1 VALQF
6 DAIVVCAG
14 LSSATLL
21 RPLGLRIPL
30 APVYG
35 HSVSAPVRE
44 PLNAPRSAV
53 MDERYKVAI
62 SRLGQRVRVAGSAEI
77 GGSPDT

>member
-1 VALQF
+1 MPPSCTVGTSGSSALRF
-6 DAIVVCAG
+6 YAVIVCAG
-14 LSSATLL
+14 LASATLL

-44 PLNAPRSAV
+44 PLNAPRSNSSPGWTSF
-53 MDERYKVAI
+53 D
-62 SRLGQRVRVAGSAEI
+62 SRLERSSTR
-77 GGSPDT
+77 